1 MIQRNQQA
9 GPSMPNTAR
18 GIASVAVFCGS
29 RFGSNPA
36 YAAAAREAGEG
47 LARAG
52 IRLIYGG
59 GKVGLMGVLADAAI
73 DAGGEVT
80 GIIPHFLSTREVM
93 HEQVA
98 DLTVTDSMHSRKQ
111 DMFSQAD
118 AFLVLPGGLGTF
130 DEAIEIITWRQL
142 GLHNKPILITD
153 VAGWAQPLLAAIEH
167 AVQEGF
173 ADASARSLFSVV
185 PGVGAALAQLAGTSL
200 APANRRHAD
209 AARL

>member
-1 MIQRNQQA
+1 MMTPDHPE
-9 GPSMPNTAR
+9 GPSPMQQ
-18 GIASVAVFCGS
+18 ISSVAVFCGS
-29 RFGSNPA
+29 RFGANPA
-36 YAAAAREAGEG
+36 YAAAARAAGEG

-73 DAGGEVT
+73 AAGGEVS
-80 GIIPHFLSTREVM
+80 GIIPHFLSAREVM

-111 DMFSQAD
+111 GMFSQAD

-130 DEAIEIITWRQL
+130 DETIEIVTWRQL
-142 GLHNKPILITD
+142 RLHDKPIL
-153 VAGWAQPLLAAIEH
+153 VANIEGWADRLLAVIEG
-167 AVQEGF
+167 AVADGF
-173 ADASARSLFSVV
+173 ADASARKLFEVAPSIE
-185 PGVGAALAQLAGTSL
+185 AALAQLTRMLSP
-200 APANRRHAD
+200 APAERRTAD